1 MKKRTAVIILVLVAA
16 FLLVETASVITY
28 PNEYKVIKTMGKISR
43 VTTEPGFSLRIPLV
57 QSETTISKSRQL
69 YDIAPTEIYTSD
81 KKKMEVDAYIIWRV
95 TDPIKFTQTLNSS
108 KASAESKISAM
119 VYGAL
124 KATVSSTSQEELI
137 ASRDAALDMTV
148 EEDIL
153 SDVEIQDIT
162 SEDLQENAQAED
174 GTQPAGSAPAADGT
188 QPAENQPAGSA
199 PAADGTQPAENQP
212 AGSAPAA
219 DGTQPAENQPAADGT
234 QPQETSEQPQ
244 ETPDGMKVID
254 ENTRVISLSSKIL
267 EQLDKDYDPEQ
278 YGIEIQMVKIK
289 KLDLP
294 DENKDAVYNRMITER
309 KNIAAAYKAQGESE
323 AQKIRNMTDRETEVM
338 LSEANAK
345 AARLEA
351 EGEAEYM
358 KILSDAYND
367 PDKAEYYLFVRQL
380 DAAKKSLKNGNTT
393 LFLDSDSPLA
403 SIFENSGE

>member
-1 MKKRTAVIILVLVAA
+1 MKKHAGIVLILIIAVLVVISA
-16 FLLVETASVITY
+16 ASVITY

-43 VTTEPGFSLRIPLV
+43 VTTEPGFSLRVPVV
-57 QSETTISKSRQL
+57 QSETTISKARQL

-81 KKKMEVDAYIIWRV
+81 KKKMEVDAYIVWRV
-95 TDPIKFTQTLNSS
+95 TDPVKFTQTLNASRS
-108 KASAESKISAM
+108 SAENKISAM

-137 ASRDAALDMTV
+137 ASRDAALEKGESEDGLPDLEV
-148 EEDIL
+148 E
-153 SDVEIQDIT
+153 DIT
-162 SEDLQENAQAED
+162 SDELQEEEE
-174 GTQPAGSAPAADGT
+174 T
-188 QPAENQPAGSA
+188 
-199 PAADGTQPAENQP
+199 
-212 AGSAPAA
+212 
-219 DGTQPAENQPAADGT
+219 
-234 QPQETSEQPQ
+234 QETQ
-244 ETPDGMKVID
+244 ETQETDDGMKKID

-267 EQLDKDYDPEQ
+267 EQLDRDYDPEQ

-323 AQKIRNMTDRETEVM
+323 AQKIRNTTDKETEVM
-338 LSEANAK
+338 LSEAEAK
-345 AARLEA
+345 ADQLEA

-358 KILSDAYND
+358 RILSDAYND
-367 PDKAEYYLFVRQL
+367 PEKAEFYLFVRQL

-403 SIFENSGE
+403 SIFEGNGETSTGVED

>member
-1 MKKRTAVIILVLVAA
+1 MKKRSTVIIAALVIVYLIINMAA
-16 FLLVETASVITY
+16 VITY

-81 KKKMEVDAYIIWRV
+81 KKKMEVDAYIIWKV

-148 EEDIL
+148 EEDTL

-162 SEDLQENAQAED
+162 SEELQEDAK
-174 GTQPAGSAPAADGT
+174 AADGGQT
-188 QPAENQPAGSA
+188 AAGGDQTAAGGDQTAAGAGAEKT
-199 PAADGTQPAENQP
+199 DGGKE
-212 AGSAPAA
+212 
-219 DGTQPAENQPAADGT
+219 
-234 QPQETSEQPQ
+234 PQGEDTTEQPQ
-244 ETPDGMKVID
+244 ETADGMKVID

-345 AARLEA
+345 AAQLEA

-358 KILSDAYND
+358 RILSGAYND
-367 PDKAEYYLFVRQL
+367 PEKAEYYLFVRQL
-380 DAAKKSLKNGNTT
+380 DAAKKSLENGNTT

>member
-1 MKKRTAVIILVLVAA
+1 MKKYFGKIVIALIIIY
-16 FLLVETASVITY
+16 LLISMASVITY
-28 PNEYKVIKTMGKISR
+28 PNQYKVIKTMGKISR
-43 VTTEPGFSLRIPLV
+43 VTTEPGFSLRIPFV
-57 QSETTISKSRQL
+57 QSENTISKARQL

-162 SEDLQENAQAED
+162 SEDLQENAQGTD
-174 GTQPAGSAPAADGT
+174 GTQPAGGTAADGT
-188 QPAENQPAGSA
+188 QPAAEGAQGTEGTQG
-199 PAADGTQPAENQP
+199 ADGA
-212 AGSAPAA
+212 
-219 DGTQPAENQPAADGT
+219 
-234 QPQETSEQPQ
+234 QPQQDAAEQPQ

-254 ENTRVISLSSKIL
+254 ENTRVISLSNKIL

-278 YGIEIQMVKIK
+278 YGIEVRMVKIK

>member
-43 VTTEPGFSLRIPLV
+43 VTTEPGFSLRIPFV

-81 KKKMEVDAYIIWRV
+81 KKKMEVDAYIIWKV
-95 TDPIKFTQTLNSS
+95 TDPVKFTQTLNSS

-137 ASRDAALDMTV
+137 ASRDAALDMVV
-148 EEDIL
+148 EENTL

-162 SEDLQENAQAED
+162 SADL
-174 GTQPAGSAPAADGT
+174 
-188 QPAENQPAGSA
+188 
-199 PAADGTQPAENQP
+199 
-212 AGSAPAA
+212 
-219 DGTQPAENQPAADGT
+219 
-234 QPQETSEQPQ
+234 Q

>member
-1 MKKRTAVIILVLVAA
+1 MKKRTAVIILVLAA
-16 FLLVETASVITY
+16 VFLLAETASVITY

-174 GTQPAGSAPAADGT
+174 GTQPAG
-188 QPAENQPAGSA
+188 
-199 PAADGTQPAENQP
+199 
-212 AGSAPAA
+212 
-219 DGTQPAENQPAADGT
+219 T
-234 QPQETSEQPQ
+234 QPQDTAEQPQ

-345 AARLEA
+345 AASLEA

>member
-148 EEDIL
+148 EEDTL

-174 GTQPAGSAPAADGT
+174 GTQPASGTQPAADGT
-188 QPAENQPAGSA
+188 QPAENQPAV
-199 PAADGTQPAENQP
+199 
-212 AGSAPAA
+212 
-219 DGTQPAENQPAADGT
+219 DGT
-234 QPQETSEQPQ
+234 QPQDTAEQPQ